1 MTAPM
6 RASSSREASRAAG
19 LSGTASRA
27 GIYRVQVV
35 GRVQAARDVV
45 TLWLA
50 LPGTLQAPAPYKPG
64 QFVTLALPTDRG
76 SLYRSYSLCGDG
88 SADRP
93 WEITVKR
100 QHAGLVS
107 GYIYDRVLP
116 GMVLYVSA
124 PAGAFILPDPLRP
137 ATPLVFVALGSGIT
151 PIYGMLRALARLAP
165 ERRPRVQL
173 HYAYSSPADAI
184 YGRELGELD
193 PQQQWLAQWRY
204 VSSAGARLTVEQV
217 LAVSGAVATAAEWYI
232 CGSAE
237 FKRPLEGALARRGVA
252 QAQIHA
258 EMFSSPRTPVLSAVS
273 GAVPAATA
281 SSSRSSGVRAVA
293 AQIRLA
299 DQDRVLAT
307 RPGETLLETL
317 ERHGYHPDFS
327 CRAGACGTC
336 RLRLLAGHVSQAGDA
351 LSARER
357 VQGYVLSCVAQ
368 PLGDVTLASAGSAAG
383 GAVAVGAGIAA
394 GAPRQPA
401 SRRVTRRVLR
411 WTLAAAAVGLFV
423 QTWTVTSQ
431 TQAAASGSDGS
442 QPSNTAPCSTSGDDT
457 GAVCVA
463 PTPTPSGP
471 SSIITGP
478 TYPTPTPST
487 HSHSGSSR

>member
-1 MTAPM
+1 
-6 RASSSREASRAAG
+6 
-19 LSGTASRA
+19 
-27 GIYRVQVV
+27 VQVV

-50 LPGTLQAPAPYKPG
+50 VPSTLQAPAPYKPG

-100 QHAGLVS
+100 QRAGLVS
-107 GYIYDRVLP
+107 TYIYDRVVP
-116 GMVLYVSA
+116 GMVLYVSD
-124 PAGAFILPDPLRP
+124 PVGAFILPEPLRP

-173 HYAYSSPADAI
+173 HYAYSSPVDAI

-193 PQQQWLAQWRY
+193 PQQRWLTQWHY
-204 VSSAGARLTVEQV
+204 ISSTGSRLTVEHV
-217 LAVSGAVATAAEWYI
+217 LSLSGGGATAAEWYI

-237 FKRPLEGALARRGVA
+237 FKRPLEAALARRGVA
-252 QAQIHA
+252 AAQIHA
-258 EMFSSPRTPVLSAVS
+258 EMFSSPRTPALSPANT
-273 GAVPAATA
+273 AATA
-281 SSSRSSGVRAVA
+281 LTASSTRSSGVRSVA

-299 DQDRVLAT
+299 DEDRVLAA

-317 ERHGYHPDFS
+317 ERNGYHPDFS
-327 CRAGACGTC
+327 CRAGACGAC
-336 RLRLLAGHVSQAGDA
+336 RLRLLAGRVSRAGDA

-357 VQGYVLSCVAQ
+357 AQGYVLSCIAQ
-368 PLGDVTLASAGSAAG
+368 PMGDVTLASAGPAKVTVAT
-383 GAVAVGAGIAA
+383 GAAA
-394 GAPRQPA
+394 GAPRLPA
-401 SRRVTRRVLR
+401 ARRVTRRVLR
-411 WTLAAAAVGLFV
+411 WSLAAAAVALFV

-431 TQAAASGSDGS
+431 SQAAASGSDGS
-442 QPSNTAPCSTSGDDT
+442 QPSNSSPCSTNDDS
-457 GAVCVA
+457 GAVCAA

-471 SSIITGP
+471 SNIITGP

>member
-6 RASSSREASRAAG
+6 RAAPRAAG
-19 LSGTASRA
+19 LTGTASRA
-27 GIYRVQVV
+27 DIYRVQVV
-35 GRVQAARDVV
+35 GRVQTARDVV

-93 WEITVKR
+93 WEITIKR

-107 GYIYDRVLP
+107 SYIYDRVVP
-116 GMVLYVSA
+116 GMILYVSA

-165 ERRPRVQL
+165 EQRPRVQL

-193 PQQQWLAQWRY
+193 PQQHWLAQRRY
-204 VSSAGARLTVEQV
+204 VSSAGARLTVEHV
-217 LAVSGAVATAAEWYI
+217 LAISGAIATAAEWYI

-237 FKRPLEGALARRGVA
+237 FKRPLEAALAWRGVA

-258 EMFSSPRTPVLSAVS
+258 EMFSSPRTPAMAPVT
-273 GAVPAATA
+273 GAVPAVVA
-281 SSSRSSGVRAVA
+281 SGSGASAVPSGVQAIA

-299 DQDRVLAT
+299 DQDRVLAA
-307 RPGETLLETL
+307 RPGETLLEAL

-336 RLRLLAGHVSQAGDA
+336 RLRLLSGRVSQIGGA

-357 VQGYVLSCVAQ
+357 AQGYVLSCVAQ
-368 PLGDVTLASAGSAAG
+368 PVGDVTLASTGSP
-383 GAVAVGAGIAA
+383 AVAAAAAVAGAAA
-394 GAPRQPA
+394 GAPRRPA
-401 SRRVTRRVLR
+401 ARRVSRRVLR
-411 WTLAAAAVGLFV
+411 WTLAAAAVALFV

-431 TQAAASGSDGS
+431 TQSAQAAGSDSS
-442 QPSNTAPCSTSGDDT
+442 QPATTAPCSTSGDDN
-457 GAVCVA
+457 GAVCVT

-471 SSIITGP
+471 TSISTSP
-478 TYPTPTPST
+478 TSPTPTPST
-487 HSHSGSSR
+487 HSGSSR